1 MTTPMS
7 TALIPPEAGAGEIAR
22 NEMQSR
28 LAGLGNLGGKKMD
41 PAQKEKKLR
50 ESCEGFESIF
60 IQKMWEEMRK
70 TLPKSTLLHGK
81 EEQFWQGMYDQELA
95 KKMTSA
101 GGIGL
106 ADMMYAQLS
115 RGLVSAS
122 RSTAT
127 DASGM
132 GQPAFT
138 PEAAP
143 MLTPV
148 NTAESD
154 HAGSATAA
162 SGSRRA
168 SGHAASVYDGISPLQ
183 DAGLVANGSAAAR
196 TLTGDQA
203 AAGGQDPDEAARL
216 AQQAMQTSAQ
226 PERHK
231 VVRTSNVPNMNS
243 GLNLARMA
251 QFEAGSK
258 LGSNT
263 VRPSM
268 QQMMG
273 LAQPQTRPGQMPG
286 QMPGQQPGQAAEQGA
301 SGAVGDQASAPMTN
315 MVIPPLTGG
324 VLAAQPVSQPISQP
338 VSQPVSQPAMQA
350 AMQPAQ
356 GQAQAQGPAQAATP
370 GQLMPPKPQPVKVR
384 FTTNVPPAGHGGKQG
399 LIRTLNADG
408 SGPNSNAGA
417 GIAAYHAQQA
427 QQAQQAQ
434 SGGMQAAQAAAGA
447 QPTAQVSTLPMGPA
461 VQQAPQPVGQP
472 TSQAAAGAPM
482 PPQGATPATAPGMV
496 SPVPLTG
503 GQISVRQSAKNA
515 DNRGSAAS
523 GIPPLTATDV
533 YGRQ

>member
-7 TALIPPEAGAGEIAR
+7 TALVPPEAGAGEIAR

-28 LAGLGNLGGKKMD
+28 LAGLGNLGSKKMD

-122 RSTAT
+122 RTTAT

-132 GQPAFT
+132 GQSAFT

-143 MLTPV
+143 MLTRTNAP
-148 NTAESD
+148 EGEYE
-154 HAGSATAA
+154 GSTAA
-162 SGSRRA
+162 SGSNKRP
-168 SGHAASVYDGISPLQ
+168 SGQAASIYGGVAPTQ
-183 DAGLVANGSAAAR
+183 DAGLVANGSAGAR

-203 AAGGQDPDEAARL
+203 SAEGQSPEEAARL
-216 AQQAMQTSAQ
+216 AQQAMQASAQ

-243 GLNLARMA
+243 GLTLARMA

-258 LGSNT
+258 IGPNA

-273 LAQPQTRPGQMPG
+273 MAQPQTQPQARA
-286 QMPGQQPGQAAEQGA
+286 QQPGATPGQGA
-301 SGAVGDQASAPMTN
+301 GGAGMDQGFAPME
-315 MVIPPLTGG
+315 MPGMDIPPLTGN
-324 VLAAQPVSQPISQP
+324 AFEAQAGGQPGQASQ
-338 VSQPVSQPAMQA
+338 QA
-350 AMQPAQ
+350 AMRPAQ
-356 GQAQAQGPAQAATP
+356 MQPGQMQSGQMQSGQMQPGQVPP
-370 GQLMPPKPQPVKVR
+370 GQLQPPQQPQKVR
-384 FTTNVPPAGHGGKQG
+384 FTTNVPPTGRAGKQG
-399 LIRTLNADG
+399 MIRTLNTDG
-408 SGPNSNAGA
+408 SGPNSHAGA

-427 QQAQQAQ
+427 QQGQT
-434 SGGMQAAQAAAGA
+434 GVMQPGQAAGA
-447 QPTAQVSTLPMGPA
+447 QPSAMVSPLPMGPA
-461 VQQAPQPVGQP
+461 GTPAALGAPQP
-472 TSQAAAGAPM
+472 TSQPASQTATTGTPM
-482 PPQGATPATAPGMV
+482 PPQGGTPATAPGMV

-503 GQISVRQSAKNA
+503 GQISVRQSSKNA
-515 DNRGSAAS
+515 DNRGAAAS

-533 YGRQ
+533 YGGKP